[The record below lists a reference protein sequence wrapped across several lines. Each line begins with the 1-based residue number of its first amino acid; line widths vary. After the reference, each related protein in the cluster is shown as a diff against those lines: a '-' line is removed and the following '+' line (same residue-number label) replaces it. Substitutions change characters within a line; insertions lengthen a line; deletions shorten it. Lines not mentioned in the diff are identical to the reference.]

1 MGGREIRLSVGNR
14 EEGEGVMTDRKYL
27 PTLAELIDRLS
38 IVQLKEIYIAE
49 HAEEYRTERALIEHD
64 IDVALCERGKIDVA
78 CGDTSDRLW
87 AADIR
92 AIIVLAIA
100 NRVIWEN
107 EAKARAG
114 DPTSAELL
122 RFTHSINGVRN
133 TAKNVIAQRAGD
145 RQDYKLDALAADLPL
160 ELGNWAVFR

>member
-1 MGGREIRLSVGNR
+1 V
-14 EEGEGVMTDRKYL
+14 TDRKYL

-38 IVQLKEIYIAE
+38 IVQLKEIYIPE
-49 HAEEYRTERALIEHD
+49 HAEEYRGERALIEHD
-64 IDVALCERGKIDVA
+64 IDLILQSSPVGMEAEDV
-78 CGDTSDRLW
+78 
-87 AADIR
+87 R

-133 TAKNVIAQRAGD
+133 TAKNVIAVRAGD
-145 RQDYKLDALAADLPL
+145 RLDYKVDALAADLPP
-160 ELGNWAVFR
+160 ELGNWRVFG

>member
-1 MGGREIRLSVGNR
+1 
-14 EEGEGVMTDRKYL
+14 MTDRKYL

-38 IVQLKEIYIAE
+38 IVQLKEIYIPE
-49 HAEEYRTERALIEHD
+49 HAEEYRGERALIEHD
-64 IDVALCERGKIDVA
+64 IDLILQSSPVGMEAEDV
-78 CGDTSDRLW
+78 
-87 AADIR
+87 R

-133 TAKNVIAQRAGD
+133 TAKNVIAVRAGD
-145 RQDYKLDALAADLPL
+145 RLDYKVDALAADLPP
-160 ELGNWAVFR
+160 ELGNWRVFG